1 MRIEEEKEGEC
12 LALYLELNKH
22 PIKDSTWLIIIM
34 TIADFLIDLLLGSL
48 VPVFCC
54 CLLSPNRLPLD
65 GIEAHT
71 GTQLPLGSHPRWFWR
86 LDFSPKHPSITS
98 RSP

>member
-12 LALYLELNKH
+12 LALCLELNKH
-22 PIKDSTWLIIIM
+22 PIKDSAWLIIIM

-54 CLLSPNRLPLD
+54 CLLSPSKLPLD

-71 GTQLPLGSHPRWFWR
+71 GTQLPLGSHPRRF
-86 LDFSPKHPSITS
+86 LEAGLFP
-98 RSP
+98 